1 MVGSDDGRAHPRL
14 ALVCLGIWLNAAD
27 SLVTATIMP
36 SVARDIGGYALFAW
50 PVAVYLVGSVV
61 AGACAGR
68 LSEQTGLRM
77 ALMLAAGLYAVGC
90 AAGALAAA
98 MPLFLFGRLLQGAG
112 AGMIVGLCY
121 ASASAFFPGDI
132 WRRALATL
140 SGVWGIATILG
151 PLLGG
156 IFAESWRVLFW
167 LFAAQAAVFAIA
179 AWFLVSRAPPSAS
192 RVAVPVRTLVLLAAS
207 VLFCLLA
214 GTSASTA
221 RAALA
226 FVCGVAC
233 LVAMVRRDAFSAV
246 RLLPRDIG
254 ARGSRAGQGYAA
266 IFLFNAAA
274 VGFSVYGAAILQAG
288 YGLSPL
294 TAGYTIAAEA
304 LSWTLAALVVSEFPP
319 QADRRVIRAGATLNV
334 AAILALIAAMPSGVL
349 AEVVVVALMLGTSFG
364 AMWAFL
370 SRRIVD
376 HLPVAERGV
385 GAAAIPSVQ
394 MVGNAFGPRWP
405 VWSPMAW
412 ARATGSTGSTRGSSP
427 PGCSWPPHRWR
438 LGPGLSLGRRR
449 ARRDNRSLARS
460 AEGHSAAQSAQTAIS
475 TVTWLRPG

>member
-1 MVGSDDGRAHPRL
+1 MTAERIPRL

-36 SVARDIGGYALFAW
+36 SVARDIGGYEFFAW

-68 LSEQTGLRM
+68 LSEQTGLRV
-77 ALMLAAGLYAVGC
+77 ALTISSGLYAVGC
-90 AAGALAAA
+90 AAGAVAQG
-98 MPLFLFGRLLQGAG
+98 MPMFLLGRLLQGAG
-112 AGMIVGLCY
+112 AGMTVGLCY

-156 IFAESWRVLFW
+156 LFAQSWRVLFW
-167 LFAAQAAVFAIA
+167 LFAGQAVVFAVA
-179 AWFLVSRAPPSAS
+179 TWFLVSRAPPSAEKLS
-192 RVAVPVRTLVLLAAS
+192 VPVRTLAMLTAS

-214 GTSASTA
+214 GTTSASW
-221 RAALA
+221 RAVAA
-226 FVCGVAC
+226 FVCGVAF
-233 LVAMVRRDAFSAV
+233 LAAMIRRDALSAV
-246 RLLPRDIG
+246 RLLPREL
-254 ARGSRAGQGYAA
+254 AATGSRAGQCYFA

-274 VGFSVYGAAILQAG
+274 VGFSVYGAAILQAD

-304 LSWTLAALVVSEFPP
+304 LSWTLAALLVSELPP

-334 AAILALIAAMPSGVL
+334 AAILSLIVVMPSGVL
-349 AEVVVVALMLGTSFG
+349 GCVVAAALMLGTSFG

-370 SRRIVD
+370 ARRIID
-376 HLPVAERGV
+376 HLPESERGL
-385 GAAAIPSVQ
+385 GAAAIPSTQ
-394 MVGNAFGPRWP
+394 MVGNAVGAALAGLVANGLGASHGIDRFDSRPIATWLFVAAAPLAFG
-405 VWSPMAW
+405 AW
-412 ARATGSTGSTRGSSP
+412 ACAWRAT
-427 PGCSWPPHRWR
+427 
-438 LGPGLSLGRRR
+438 R
-449 ARRDNRSLARS
+449 ATTV
-460 AEGHSAAQSAQTAIS
+460 AAIDA
-475 TVTWLRPG
+475 